1 MISNLKLLVVRY
13 LVYSLLEGH
22 ITGYFHDENGDCDIF
37 GRLYHMKD
45 QKVSDDFDGQ
55 RAENSMPS
63 PLTLLPSNIISD
75 ALGVWS
81 TVDIPSRTLFGP
93 MKGTIIK
100 QNATHFYFG
109 PYIWQLDDVSRAID
123 TSMESEANWMRYVI
137 TARHGGEANLK
148 SMEHKGQIYF
158 YSFKAISA
166 STELVVWPGHSERA
180 SRSFKKPGW
189 CWNPITNEACWP
201 FFMKCKSRDCLSHT
215 LQCERPN
222 ELPVHNCPKCESQFY
237 NNLCPLVGR
246 MNVIEDIPISANG
259 YDPDRAKKTLP
270 PGFVIKKSS
279 IKGAGL
285 GVFTTEAI
293 PSRTLIGP
301 YEGVVYRD
309 VNNSVADN
317 TYTWVY
323 YYTTERISRGEE
335 LFVWYGERYD
345 KYLNIERSLTTRN
358 DRYDET
364 KWPFFYTCPEGN
376 CAPRICS
383 LPPPC
388 TEDDHTEQCFGGY
401 HEVTVK

>member
-246 MNVIEDIPISANG
+246 MNVIEDIP
-259 YDPDRAKKTLP
+259 
-270 PGFVIKKSS
+270 
-279 IKGAGL
+279 
-285 GVFTTEAI
+285 
-293 PSRTLIGP
+293 
-301 YEGVVYRD
+301 
-309 VNNSVADN
+309 
-317 TYTWVY
+317 VY